1 MREIED
7 MNVQIDGLALKQ
19 ELTEADNWLPN
30 VTGETH
36 YPPYEHQVEMRDLI
50 ENKDQFVAMNT
61 TITGGGKTFSYAVPT
76 MREDMFTIV
85 VFPTNALTADQ
96 FKSISDLGEDY
107 FPDKNVMVKQ
117 LTADSMQ
124 EYREK
129 QRKEGNLS
137 QRNLNNGEQIRQA
150 LINAKRNDGPSF
162 ILTNP
167 DIFIQI
173 LRGNYHQSVRQHM
186 ELADMV
192 VVDEFHHARPKG
204 KNSLVISMDE
214 LYNRDD
220 ERCNL
225 KRFVF
230 LSATPD
236 EKLEKQLKNKF
247 GPPNESIYHRIDS
260 TENSKPVTQVT
271 YNSNEPYNPVMPI
284 VNTKFISGRPF
295 STKKKILSADYFNS
309 VLGFIESGRSIIILD
324 GVAEVND
331 VYHALRDKLP
341 NLRVEPI
348 SGMRSKNTSDKLEH
362 ADVIVANSTLEVGV
376 DIGNVEQLIYTG
388 FNASSFMQRL
398 GRLRAEKGKIEKD
411 AICFTTPE
419 MIHSFKAFEELTMPA
434 VPRDLLHKAVNRK
447 LDNAADT
454 ELYRTEFTPI
464 EMYYAIDK
472 RAESMFDSETN
483 YRRNLARIVSKHCF
497 ELSKYKQRKSDIEKL
512 WKKSQTPIGEA
523 MQSYRQSSLTAIV
536 YDDREDCQTVKTYPI
551 SSLLRF
557 ADIEFLTEPMFDHRL
572 ESRDIDTS
580 LYDSE
585 KQYVQAYAWM
595 NGYKSG
601 ENLRNPHI
609 APTDQIQHMLG
620 NDPKKRY
627 PTIMN
632 NIEFTVEDT
641 DELQGLGTL
650 NKQLSKNLRSDTGT
664 NIIGYAT
671 EGHPAQIQ
679 TVYSLDEFFFTNPI
693 TDLNGQY
700 TLALGEN
707 ALYLH
712 CHVQENIGAA
722 EKLYSEFNN
731 QLM

>member
-1 MREIED
+1 MTQLEG
-7 MNVQIDGLALKQ
+7 MNVKIDGLSLKQ
-19 ELTEADNWLPN
+19 ELKEANNWLPN
-30 VTGETH
+30 VVGQTH

-50 ENKDQFVAMNT
+50 ENKNEFVAMNT

-96 FKSISDLGEDY
+96 FKSINDLGNDY
-107 FPDKNVMVKQ
+107 FPDKDVLVKQ
-117 LTADSMQ
+117 LTSDSMQ
-124 EYREK
+124 EYREE
-129 QRKEGNLS
+129 QRKKGNLS
-137 QRNLNNGEQIRQA
+137 SANLNNGEQIRQA

-167 DIFIQI
+167 DIFVQI
-173 LRGNYHQSVRQHM
+173 LRGRYHQSVRQHL

-204 KNSLVISMDE
+204 KNTLVIGMDE
-214 LYNRDD
+214 LYHRDS

-236 EKLEKQLKNKF
+236 EKLEKQLKEKF
-247 GPPNESIYHRIDS
+247 GPNDESIYHRIDS
-260 TENSKPVTQVT
+260 TENSKPVSEVT
-271 YNSNEPYNPVMPI
+271 YNSTEPYNPVMPQ
-284 VNTKFISGRPF
+284 VDTTFISGRPF
-295 STKKKILSADYFNS
+295 ATKKKILSEDYFNKFLQRIKNS
-309 VLGFIESGRSIIILD
+309 ERSIVILD

-331 VYHALRDKLP
+331 VYYELKKALPD
-341 NLRVEPI
+341 LRVEPI
-348 SGMRSKNTSDKLEH
+348 SGMRSKNTSDKLDN
-362 ADVIVANSTLEVGV
+362 ADVIIANSTLEVGV
-376 DIGNVEQLIYTG
+376 DIGNVELLIYTG

-398 GRLRAEKGKIEKD
+398 GRLRAEEGKIEKE

-419 MIHSFKAFEELTMPA
+419 MIQSFKAFEELSFPA
-434 VPRDLLHKAVNRK
+434 VPRDLLQSSVNRK
-447 LDNAADT
+447 LRNAADT

-472 RAESMFDSETN
+472 RAETMFDSETN
-483 YRRNLARIVSKHCF
+483 YRRNQAKIISKHCF
-497 ELSKYKQRKSDIEKL
+497 ELSKYKQRKEDIEKL

-536 YDDREDCQTVKTYPI
+536 YDDRPDCQTVKTYPI

-557 ADIEFLTEPMFDHRL
+557 ADVEFLTEPMFNHRI
-572 ESRDIDTS
+572 ESKGIDAS

-601 ENLRNPHI
+601 ENLRNPHL

-620 NDPKKRY
+620 KDPKKRY
-627 PTIMN
+627 PIIMTD
-632 NIEFTVEDT
+632 IEFTVEDT
-641 DELQGLGTL
+641 TELKGLGTL
-650 NKQLSKNLRSDTGT
+650 NKQLSKNLKSDSGT

-679 TVYSLDEFFFTNPI
+679 TVFDLDEFFFTNPI
-693 TDLNGQY
+693 SNLNGQY

-712 CHVQENIGAA
+712 CHVQENISAA
-722 EKLYSEFNN
+722 EALYRKC
-731 QLM
+731 